1 MQSDYSPPELSFND
15 LDTLHEQLIDMQ
27 RTVVVC
33 TICIVAAFLVILP
46 PLIYLYI
53 RKTERGVWL
62 LNEKSDNLLEYYKT
76 IADDKKEKSLV

>member
-1 MQSDYSPPELSFND
+1 MQTDYPAPELGLND
-15 LDTLHEQLIDMQ
+15 LNTLHEQLLDMQ

-33 TICIVAAFLVILP
+33 TICVVAAFLIILP
-46 PLIYLYI
+46 PLIYMYI

-76 IADDKKEKSLV
+76 ISDEKKVKSLV